1 MNIYMVSLGCAKNQ
15 VDSEM
20 ILGLLKQKMKI
31 VESPSDADLILI
43 NTCAF
48 IEPARKEAIDTILML
63 SDYKK
68 PNAKMIVCGCLAQRY
83 KDEIVKLLPEV
94 DRFITI
100 DEYKDIANIVNSV
113 MKSDFKSSDIISPLN
128 RVYTSP
134 SYMTYVKISEG
145 CLNRCAFCAIP
156 LIRGN
161 LKSRTIEDIVSEV
174 KLHVSEGVYEINL
187 ISQDTTKYGYDLY
200 RELKLVDLL
209 KELVKIDGDFKIRLL
224 YLYPDIVT
232 DELINFIKDND
243 KIMPYFDI
251 PIQHSED
258 LILEKMKR
266 RGNRKYLLDLF
277 NKIKTL
283 IPNAILR
290 TTFIV
295 GFPYET
301 NKDVDSLIDFVKE
314 VKFDRLG
321 AFTFSLEEGTKACEY
336 PNIISEDEK
345 QKRYERL
352 MEVQNE
358 ISLNKNK
365 ALIGT
370 VLDDAFIIDYDE
382 DSYMYVARSYA
393 YAPDE
398 IDGCIYVA
406 AKKELK
412 LGQRIKVKVLDC
424 DSYTLT
430 GEEYVSK

>member
-1 MNIYMVSLGCAKNQ
+1 MNLYMVSLGCAKNQ

-20 ILGLLKQKMKI
+20 ILGLLNKKMNI
-31 VESPSDADLILI
+31 IQDPSLADLIII

-48 IEPARKEAIDTILML
+48 IEPARKEAIDTILEL
-63 SDYKK
+63 ADYKK
-68 PNAKMIVCGCLAQRY
+68 PGAKMVVCGCLAQRY

-100 DEYKDIANIVNSV
+100 DEYKEIAKIINGVIE
-113 MKSDFKSSDIISPLN
+113 SDFKTSDKLSPLN
-128 RVYTSP
+128 RINTCP
-134 SYMTYVKISEG
+134 SYMTYIKISEG

-161 LKSRTIEDIVSEV
+161 LRSRTIEDIVSEV
-174 KLHVSEGVYEINL
+174 KLEVSKGAYEINL
-187 ISQDTTKYGYDLY
+187 ISQDTTKYGYDIY
-200 RELKLVDLL
+200 KELKIVDLL
-209 KELVKIDGDFKIRLL
+209 KELVKIEGDFKIRLL

-243 KIMPYFDI
+243 KVMPYFDI

-266 RGNRKYLLDLF
+266 RGNRAYLLNLF
-277 NKIKTL
+277 DKIKKL

-295 GFPYET
+295 GFPYEEE
-301 NKDVDSLIDFVKE
+301 KDIDSLIDFVKY

-336 PNIISEDEK
+336 PNIISEDTK
-345 QKRYERL
+345 KKRYERL
-352 MEVQNE
+352 MEAQRE
-358 ISLNKNK
+358 ISLKKNEELVGK
-365 ALIGT
+365 ILND
-370 VLDDAFIIDYDE
+370 VFIIGYDE
-382 DSYMYVARSYA
+382 ESYMYVARDYS

-406 AKKELK
+406 AKEELK
-412 LGQRIKVKVLDC
+412 LGQRIKVKVLDF
-424 DSYTLT
+424 DEYTLT
-430 GEEYVSK
+430 GEEYVFE